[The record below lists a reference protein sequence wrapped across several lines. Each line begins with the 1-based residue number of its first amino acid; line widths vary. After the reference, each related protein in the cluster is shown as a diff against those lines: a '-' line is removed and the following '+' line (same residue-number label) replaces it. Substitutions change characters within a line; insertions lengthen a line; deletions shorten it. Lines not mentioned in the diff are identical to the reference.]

1 MNILLK
7 AAKILDASSTHHN
20 TQQDIYI
27 ENGTIKAVGKNLSY
41 PNATE
46 ISYDNL
52 HVSQGWFDSSVS
64 FGEPGFEERETIAN
78 GLNVAARS
86 GFSHIAYNTNT
97 QPKPD
102 SRADI
107 AFLLEQ
113 ASGSSV
119 KLYPKAC
126 VTTSQTDEKLAPL
139 RELHA
144 AGTVSFSNHKAP
156 IKNAN
161 TLKLALQYANDFDG
175 IVESFAYNNEMAN
188 GGVMHEGAV
197 STALGLKGIP
207 SVAESMQLQR
217 DLDILEY
224 ANGKLH
230 IPTLSTEASVALI
243 KTAKKIKQDVS
254 CSVAIHNLFFTDE
267 ALQGFN
273 ANAKLLPPLRKKS
286 DQKALKKALLDGVI
300 DMVTSDHQ
308 PLNSELKTVELDQA
322 HFGSI
327 GLEHSF
333 GCLLS
338 MFSIEQTIEI
348 LTRGKNRF
356 GIAEHTIEVG
366 ATADITL
373 FTPIGSFEITKA
385 SISSRS
391 KNSLFVGHALPG
403 KVYGVIAQGKSQV
416 YNA

>member
-144 AGTVSFSNHKAP
+144 AGTVSFSACAP
-156 IKNAN
+156 CVVPWSSVPAA
-161 TLKLALQYANDFDG
+161 LAEFRP
-175 IVESFAYNNEMAN
+175 ST
-188 GGVMHEGAV
+188 V
-197 STALGLKGIP
+197 SGQCFLLSLGSERHCALVPFRLP
-207 SVAESMQLQR
+207 PRRVHR
-217 DLDILEY
+217 
-224 ANGKLH
+224 
-230 IPTLSTEASVALI
+230 
-243 KTAKKIKQDVS
+243 VS
-254 CSVAIHNLFFTDE
+254 C
-267 ALQGFN
+267 
-273 ANAKLLPPLRKKS
+273 R
-286 DQKALKKALLDGVI
+286 
-300 DMVTSDHQ
+300 
-308 PLNSELKTVELDQA
+308 
-322 HFGSI
+322 
-327 GLEHSF
+327 
-333 GCLLS
+333 
-338 MFSIEQTIEI
+338 
-348 LTRGKNRF
+348 
-356 GIAEHTIEVG
+356 
-366 ATADITL
+366 
-373 FTPIGSFEITKA
+373 
-385 SISSRS
+385 
-391 KNSLFVGHALPG
+391 
-403 KVYGVIAQGKSQV
+403 
-416 YNA
+416 